1 MNRHPAWFH
10 PFGGASPDD
19 AAGWQAARACP
30 RLLAPMKKALTV
42 VLSTALLVGSA
53 LLPGSTRVRAQETP
67 TPRPNIVL
75 IVSDDQRWDSISE
88 EYTPNVWNRLVV
100 PGVSFRNAF
109 VPNPL
114 CCPSRATILTGRY
127 SHRTGVWANEA
138 PYGGFDVFDDHDT
151 IAIDLHDAGYR
162 TALIGKYLNQYP
174 ELNWTYVPPG
184 WDRWFAIDTSEYYDH
199 RAAADGER
207 SERFGFS
214 PEDYSTEVLTQR
226 AVSFIDRTE
235 QRGQPFFLY
244 FAPTAPHVP
253 AIPYPEDWGRFSVG
267 ALPRPL
273 SFGQVSSSHPV
284 YLQQARWD
292 SQRITRA
299 GMLHERQL
307 DAAYGVDRAVGR
319 ILDAAPPNTIV
330 VYLSDNGMLW
340 GEHRWLGKGVPYN
353 ESIRVPIVM
362 AALDGRP
369 MPDPDRIV
377 LNVDI
382 RATLGSAAGVSPK
395 TQGRDWFDPTWTRDG
410 FVLEHL
416 GIDPPKVPSYCGV
429 RTTEWM
435 YVRYVTGEEELYDE
449 VADPFEMVNL
459 IAEQPLIAAEL
470 RARAQLHCNPAPP
483 GFSW

>member
-1 MNRHPAWFH
+1 
-10 PFGGASPDD
+10 
-19 AAGWQAARACP
+19 
-30 RLLAPMKKALTV
+30 
-42 VLSTALLVGSA
+42 
-53 LLPGSTRVRAQETP
+53 
-67 TPRPNIVL
+67 
-75 IVSDDQRWDSISE
+75 
-88 EYTPNVWNRLVV
+88 
-100 PGVSFRNAF
+100 
-109 VPNPL
+109 
-114 CCPSRATILTGRY
+114 
-127 SHRTGVWANEA
+127 
-138 PYGGFDVFDDHDT
+138 
-151 IAIDLHDAGYR
+151 
-162 TALIGKYLNQYP
+162 
-174 ELNWTYVPPG
+174 
-184 WDRWFAIDTSEYYDH
+184 
-199 RAAADGER
+199 
-207 SERFGFS
+207 
-214 PEDYSTEVLTQR
+214 
-226 AVSFIDRTE
+226 
-235 QRGQPFFLY
+235 
-244 FAPTAPHVP
+244 
-253 AIPYPEDWGRFSVG
+253 
-267 ALPRPL
+267 
-273 SFGQVSSSHPV
+273 
-284 YLQQARWD
+284 
-292 SQRITRA
+292 
-299 GMLHERQL
+299 MLHERQL
-307 DAAYGVDRAVGR
+307 DAAYAVDRAVGR

-449 VADPFEMVNL
+449 VADPFEMVNV

-470 RARAQLHCNPAPP
+470 RARAQLHCNPVPP